1 MLEVVERLPGVQEW
15 MPGIGESQGDGPRKM
30 RKVKKKQEHSAI
42 NTKNVSMDISAF
54 RTFVQSQG
62 WSLGAEKES
71 QVGHQCAV
79 TDGPSQVFVNFS
91 AKGKITPQG
100 KEGKLLTEIQAWV
113 QKYERERPSIVASSP
128 SSVSQPTSNP
138 TQGQREETM
147 PFPMLPPSLENKQSA
162 QRRIRNSLHR
172 EEPVLDW
179 IYEHIGQQVYEFL
192 PNHARATY
200 LSGVMVLLTVKKE
213 EGQLHLPDYAM
224 IVIPF
229 AQAYEG
235 FIMQL
240 AFQLGL
246 ISQEHI
252 QAYATPIAAGRSL
265 QAVRAHFGQTNNKRD
280 MGLVDTLQC
289 AWRDIHDRV
298 IHTDLVYPIRHS
310 CFVVAEQDIWA
321 INRAMR
327 RGFEYL
333 IEYRKFEGDASPS
346 YPTLAKNAPLDVSER
361 SAERSQERYP
371 QEHQVSTHQIPFSL
385 VTAAPSPVEAGKS
398 RIGTDESGKSDYFG
412 PLVISAVYVDEQTE
426 AQLLAEGVRDSK
438 SLADSR
444 VLYLAEIIKALCP
457 CSVVCIEPKHL
468 HELHEESNSDNQ
480 ILAQG
485 HAQAIA
491 ELLER
496 VTCDLVVTDQFGHES
511 LMSDALMVK
520 GCQITLEQRPRAE
533 SDSAVAAAS
542 IIARAEFLHQIE
554 RLSFHLGKTL
564 PKGTSDPLILTI
576 GREIVE
582 KGGKA
587 ALAEVAKLHVNVKTT
602 NTILQEEIC

>member
-1 MLEVVERLPGVQEW
+1 M
-15 MPGIGESQGDGPRKM
+15 
-30 RKVKKKQEHSAI
+30 KKKQEHSAI
-42 NTKNVSMDISAF
+42 NTKNVSTDIGAF
-54 RTFVQSQG
+54 QTFVQSQG
-62 WSLGAEKES
+62 WSLEAEKVS

-79 TDGPSQVFVNFS
+79 TDGTSQVFVSFS

-100 KEGKLLTEIQAWV
+100 KKGKLLTEIQAWV
-113 QKYERERPSIVASSP
+113 QKYERERLPIVTTSP
-128 SSVSQPTSNP
+128 SSVSHQTTNP
-138 TQGQREETM
+138 TQGQREETV
-147 PFPMLPPSLENKQSA
+147 PFPILPPSLENKQSV
-162 QRRIRNSLHR
+162 QKRIRNSLHS

-200 LSGVMVLLTVKKE
+200 LSGVKVLLTVKKE

-235 FIMQL
+235 YIMQL

-252 QAYATPIAAGRSL
+252 QAYATPIAAGKSL
-265 QAVRAHFGQTNNKRD
+265 NAIRAHFGQTNNRRD
-280 MGLVDTLQC
+280 VGLVDTLHC

-298 IHTDLVYPIRHS
+298 IHTDLVYPLRHS

-327 RGFEYL
+327 RGFEFL
-333 IEYRKFEGDASPS
+333 IEYGKFEGDVSPS
-346 YPTLAKNAPLDVSER
+346 YPTPSNNEPLGVSKR
-361 SAERSQERYP
+361 SAERSQERYL
-371 QEHQVSTHQIPFSL
+371 QENQVITANESTHQIPSSL
-385 VTAAPSPVEAGKS
+385 ATAALLSIETGKS

-426 AQLLAEGVRDSK
+426 SQLLAGGVRDSK
-438 SLADSR
+438 SLTDSR
-444 VLYLAEIIKALCP
+444 VLSLAETIKALCP
-457 CSVVCIEPKHL
+457 YSVVCIEPKHL
-468 HELHEESNSDNQ
+468 HELHEELNSDNQ

-511 LMSDALMVK
+511 LMSNALMVK

-542 IIARAEFLHQIE
+542 IVARAEFLRQME

-587 ALAEVAKLHVNVKTT
+587 ALAEVAKLYVNVKTT

>member
-1 MLEVVERLPGVQEW
+1 M
-15 MPGIGESQGDGPRKM
+15 
-30 RKVKKKQEHSAI
+30 KKKQEHSAI
-42 NTKNVSMDISAF
+42 NTKDVSTDISAF

-79 TDGPSQVFVNFS
+79 TDGTSQVLVNFS

-100 KEGKLLTEIQAWV
+100 KIGKLLTEIQAWV
-113 QKYERERPSIVASSP
+113 QKYERERLPIVTTSP
-128 SSVSQPTSNP
+128 SSVSQPTPNP
-138 TQGQREETM
+138 THGQREEPV
-147 PFPMLPPSLENKQSA
+147 PFPILPPSLENNQSVQ
-162 QRRIRNSLHR
+162 QRIKNSLHN

-192 PNHARATY
+192 PKHARATY
-200 LSGVMVLLTVKKE
+200 LSGVKVLLTVKKE
-213 EGQLHLPDYAM
+213 EGQLRLPDYAM

-246 ISQEHI
+246 ISQEQV
-252 QAYATPIAAGRSL
+252 QAHATPIAAGKSL
-265 QAVRAHFGQTNNKRD
+265 HAVRAHFGQTNNKRD
-280 MGLVDTLQC
+280 VGLVDTLHC
-289 AWRDIHDRV
+289 AWRDIHDWV
-298 IHTDLVYPIRHS
+298 IPTDLVYPLRHS

-327 RGFEYL
+327 RGFEFL
-333 IEYRKFEGDASPS
+333 IEYGKFEGDVSPS
-346 YPTLAKNAPLDVSER
+346 CPTPSKNEPLGVSER
-361 SAERSQERYP
+361 SAELSQERYL
-371 QEHQVSTHQIPFSL
+371 QENQVITANESTHQIPSSL
-385 VTAAPSPVEAGKS
+385 TTTAPLSVEIGKS

-412 PLVISAVYVDEQTE
+412 PLVISAVYVDEQME
-426 AQLLAEGVRDSK
+426 SQLLAEGIRDSK
-438 SLADSR
+438 SLTDSR
-444 VLYLAEIIKALCP
+444 VLSLAETIKALCP
-457 CSVVCIEPKHL
+457 YSVVCIEPKHL
-468 HELHEESNSDNQ
+468 HELHEELNSDNQ

-511 LMSDALMVK
+511 LMSNALMVK

-533 SDSAVAAAS
+533 SDTAVAAAS
-542 IIARAEFLHQIE
+542 IVARAEFLHQME

-564 PKGTSDPLILTI
+564 PKGTSDPLIFTI
-576 GREIVE
+576 GREIVA

-587 ALAEVAKLHVNVKTT
+587 ALAEVAKLYVNVKTT
-602 NTILQEEIC
+602 NTILQGEIC